1 MIQILV
7 ICGGY
12 APGLQTLEAHE
23 SLSILLQFN
32 CQYNE
37 DRLWELTNHNILTNK
52 LTNHN
57 AAYSCWQKL
66 IPFVLTSELQNLSR
80 NQTVPRLAVV

>member
-7 ICGGY
+7 ICAGH

-23 SLSILLQFN
+23 CLNILLQFT
-32 CQYNE
+32 CQYH
-37 DRLWELTNHNILTNK
+37 DDQLWELTNHNVLTNK

-57 AAYSCWQKL
+57 AAYSWCQKL